1 MLKTQVVGWIP
12 VVNKASKP
20 GLSQAGMVPFY
31 FLNFLQSGQ
40 ESERWITCFFWALAV
55 LYNRYTSR
63 QKLAIKS

>member
-12 VVNKASKP
+12 VVNKVGKP

-40 ESERWITCFFWALAV
+40 ES
-55 LYNRYTSR
+55 
-63 QKLAIKS
+63 